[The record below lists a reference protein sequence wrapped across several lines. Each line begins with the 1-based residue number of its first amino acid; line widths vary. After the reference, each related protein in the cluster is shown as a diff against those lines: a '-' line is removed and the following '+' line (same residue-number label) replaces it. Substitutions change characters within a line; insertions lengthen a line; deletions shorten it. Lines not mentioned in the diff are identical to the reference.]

1 MLAAEYINQIKESGS
16 YDDSTIIIM
25 TDHGTGRNAQPI
37 FFMKEPHETHDVMH
51 ENNAPITYEELMP
64 TIVELLGEDYSV
76 FGQSFH
82 EFKQDE
88 VRHRVFYD
96 RTYDTE
102 YPDVKRYDGM
112 QGGANIY
119 YKYEFDGNLGAI
131 QYQYD
136 NELHEIFRFADGSTI
151 RLNGTKHFENGN
163 CFLLQ
168 RLRYCYNRFHQ
179 RYTAKQP

>member
-37 FFMKEPHETHDVMH
+37 FFMKEPHETHDVMQ

-112 QGGANIY
+112 QEEQIFIINT
-119 YKYEFDGNLGAI
+119 NMM
-131 QYQYD
+131 
-136 NELHEIFRFADGSTI
+136 EILVQSSINMIMNYMKFFRW
-151 RLNGTKHFENGN
+151 
-163 CFLLQ
+163 
-168 RLRYCYNRFHQ
+168 
-179 RYTAKQP
+179 

>member
-37 FFMKEPHETHDVMH
+37 FFMKEPHETHDVMQ

-102 YPDVKRYDGM
+102 YPDVKDTMECREEQIFIINM
-112 QGGANIY
+112 NMM
-119 YKYEFDGNLGAI
+119 
-131 QYQYD
+131 
-136 NELHEIFRFADGSTI
+136 EILVQSSINMIMNYMKFS
-151 RLNGTKHFENGN
+151 
-163 CFLLQ
+163 Q
-168 RLRYCYNRFHQ
+168 W
-179 RYTAKQP
+179 